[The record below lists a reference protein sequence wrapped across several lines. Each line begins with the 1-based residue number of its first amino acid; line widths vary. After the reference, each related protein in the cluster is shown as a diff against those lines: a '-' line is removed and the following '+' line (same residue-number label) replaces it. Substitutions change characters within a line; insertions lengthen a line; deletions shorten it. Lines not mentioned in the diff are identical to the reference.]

1 MIELLVV
8 SQLWSVKR
16 VAELRLK
23 IGLVINR
30 VAGLGDPALDS
41 AFRGLRQVTVG
52 YEDRLLYGV
61 A

>member
-8 SQLWSVKR
+8 SQLSRVKR

-30 VAGLGDPALDS
+30 VAGLGDPALEP

-52 YEDRLLYGV
+52 YEDRLLYWV

>member
-8 SQLWSVKR
+8 SQLWSLKR

-30 VAGLGDPALDS
+30 VAGLGDAALEA

-52 YEDRLLYGV
+52 YEDRLLYWV

>member
-30 VAGLGDPALDS
+30 VAGLGDPELDS

-52 YEDRLLYGV
+52 YEDRLLYWV

>member
-1 MIELLVV
+1 M
-8 SQLWSVKR
+8 
-16 VAELRLK
+16 AELRLK

-52 YEDRLLYGV
+52 YEDRLLCRV
-61 A
+61 E